1 MSRRSMVGETMIM
14 KVREYQIHWHNLI
27 VAHSVK
33 EAVRLVQSILEDL
46 KKLEQLEK
54 EGKIKGKCLDA
65 SPSIQQ
71 IVVLDKSIEPE
82 LRKISLVGCLK
93 YETEE
98 DE

>member
-1 MSRRSMVGETMIM
+1 M
-14 KVREYQIHWHNLI
+14 KVCEYKICWHNLI

-33 EAVRLVQSILEDL
+33 EAVELVQSILEDL

-54 EGKIKGKCLDA
+54 EGKIKGECMGAL
-65 SPSIQQ
+65 PSIQQ

-82 LRKISLVGCLK
+82 LRKISLVGCLE
-93 YETEE
+93 YEMEE